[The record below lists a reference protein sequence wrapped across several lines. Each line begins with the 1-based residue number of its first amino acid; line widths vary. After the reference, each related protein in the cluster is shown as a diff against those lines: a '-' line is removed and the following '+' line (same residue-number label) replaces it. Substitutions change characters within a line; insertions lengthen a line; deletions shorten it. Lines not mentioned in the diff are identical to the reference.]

1 MEIKKDEITYLHFTI
16 FDVDGITP
24 LSAQSGSCTES
35 LMFNDQTGT
44 EAVAIH
50 EINSLGYYY
59 ASFTPTKTGI
69 YDLEITCPDGAVNG
83 SSFKCQLL
91 NTNDIA
97 SGVWEEILVGGTHN
111 TPASAGRRL
120 RTSFGQSITDGTTVS
135 ATFNTITLNGD
146 ASSDDGAYDPAM
158 ISIVGGTGFGQTRG
172 IFEYDGATKTAVV
185 DRNWKVLPNDTSEYL
200 ISAWVGRE
208 HVNEGL
214 ARGGDT
220 NTITLNIL
228 ASDEDNT
235 YVGQVVFIR
244 SGVGEDQ
251 VAHVIGYNGT
261 TKIATIEHEWSVIP
275 DTTSAYIM
283 LPNHV
288 HLISCIADG
297 MWDEPIQEHL
307 TGGSMGDGFNRIL
320 GLNYENAVY
329 EYHWQGDSNYNTDI
343 YVYDSKTNA
352 SGHDMISGLIGHYA
366 MTGTF
371 TGNKP
376 NLVKF
381 FKVE

>member
-1 MEIKKDEITYLHFTI
+1 MEIKKNEITYSHFTV
-16 FDVDGITP
+16 FDTDGITP
-24 LSAQSGSCTES
+24 LTGISGSCTSS
-35 LMFNDQTGT
+35 LRFNDQTGT
-44 EAVAIH
+44 ESVAIH

-111 TPASAGRRL
+111 TPTSAGRRL
-120 RTSFGQSITDGTTVS
+120 RTLAGQAITDGTTVS
-135 ATFNTITLNGD
+135 ATANTITLNGD

-158 ISIVGGTGFGQTRG
+158 ITIVGGTGFGQTRG
-172 IFEYDGATKTAVV
+172 IYEYNGTTKTAYL
-185 DRNWKVLPNDTSEYL
+185 DRNWKVIPNGTSEY
-200 ISAWVGRE
+200 IIFGWAGRE

-214 ARGGDT
+214 ARGGSI
-220 NTITLNIL
+220 NTITLNTL
-228 ASDEDNT
+228 ASDDDDV
-235 YVGQVVFIR
+235 YVNQVVFIR
-244 SGVGEDQ
+244 SGIGEDQ
-251 VAHVIGYNGT
+251 VGFVIAYNGT
-261 TKIATIEHEWSVIP
+261 SKIATIEHEWTIQPDNTSVYMMI
-275 DTTSAYIM
+275 
-283 LPNHV
+283 PNHV
-288 HLISCIADG
+288 HLPKHLAETT
-297 MWDEPIQEHL
+297 WNEPAQEHL

-376 NLVKF
+376 QLVKF
-381 FKVE
+381 FKEE